1 MNDEELKLLHNKILE
16 IAEYFDK
23 FCKEN
28 SITYY
33 LMGGT
38 ALGAMR
44 HQGFIPW
51 DDDYDVF
58 MDYENYTN
66 FLNIVDEKIDK
77 EHFYFQKEDTQEWP
91 MYFSKIRMN
100 GTTFIEKDIKDRKM
114 HHGIYIDI
122 MCLNNTSNNTFLRYT
137 QYFFARVL
145 NTRVLAEKGY
155 ITNSNFKKIAMNLS
169 KIFVNKFIKEILLRY
184 IRRLNTE
191 ESDLVGHFFGRA
203 PFTKTSFSKKY
214 LGQQRY
220 VKFESLNLPVCENV
234 EEYLKIRYGKN
245 YMQLPSEEVKLQY
258 PSHAYIVDTKKS
270 YTQYQNYKAEN
281 V

>member
-1 MNDEELKLLHNKILE
+1 MNDQELKLLHKKILE

-28 SITYY
+28 DIIYY

-58 MDYENYTN
+58 MDYENYTK
-66 FLNIVDEKIDK
+66 FLSIVDEKIDEK
-77 EHFYFQKEDTQEWP
+77 NFYFQKEDTDEWP
-91 MYFSKIRMN
+91 MFFSKIRMN
-100 GTTFIEKDIKDRKM
+100 NTTFIEKDVKDREM

-122 MCLNNTSNNTFLRYT
+122 MCLNNCSQNRCLRYT

-145 NTRVLAEKGY
+145 NTRALAEKGY
-155 ITNSNFKKIAMNLS
+155 ITDSVLKKVALRLS
-169 KIFVNKFIKEILLRY
+169 KLIINRPVKQLLLKY
-184 IRRLNTE
+184 IRRLNQK
-191 ESDLVGHFFGRA
+191 SSLMVGHFFGRA
-203 PFTKTSFSKKY
+203 PFAKTSFSKEY

-220 VKFESLNLPVCENV
+220 VKFENMTLPVCSGV

-258 PSHAYIVDTKKS
+258 PSHAYIVDTEKS
-270 YTQYQNYKAEN
+270 YEEYFNKKETD